1 LVLIA
6 TAATCLLCIPD
17 AARAMSLVGPP
28 AAKVEPVPPPVQR
41 PQEPIVP
48 VQVDTDK
55 MDYRRGWQYILSG
68 HRENYFISGVS
79 SSQHTVKFQFS
90 FKFNLWPNAS
100 RHSVYFAYT
109 QKSLWAV
116 WDFANSSPF
125 LESNYAPEIFYG
137 YYPLYGDI
145 VPAPGR
151 WTYFVDQMRAGF
163 EHESNGMGSDM
174 SRGWN
179 RVTGTARGGVYF
191 GADNYVALALKA
203 WACPFGVWNNPDI
216 TDYLGY
222 GALGIEYGY
231 DPVIKRWYGG
241 GNINVAFQKGWDA
254 DWGRRSVQ
262 VTAQWRPAYEGKFL
276 EWWKF
281 TPYIFAQLWTGYGE
295 TLLTYNVDTTAFRIG
310 LSLDDR
316 VEWIAAPKAA
326 KPRQQPESR

>member
-1 LVLIA
+1 
-6 TAATCLLCIPD
+6 
-17 AARAMSLVGPP
+17 MSLVGPP
-28 AAKVEPVPPPVQR
+28 AARVDAEPAPVQR

-48 VQVDTDK
+48 IPSASTPPPDTKLDIN
-55 MDYRRGWQYILSG
+55 YRRGWQYILSG
-68 HRENYFISGVS
+68 HRENYFISGVTS
-79 SSQHTVKFQFS
+79 QQHTVKFQFS
-90 FKFNLWPNAS
+90 FKFNLWPNAT

-145 VPAPGR
+145 APAPGR
-151 WTYFVDQMRAGF
+151 WTYFIDQMRAGF
-163 EHESNGMGSDM
+163 EHESNGMGSEM

-191 GADNYVALALKA
+191 GTDNYAALAVKT

-316 VEWIAAPKAA
+316 VEWIAAPKAP
-326 KPRQQPESR
+326 KPPQQPESR